1 VNGFTKVIHPYLG
14 TPLKDCEICEFY
26 LNTRFFL
33 NFHFKRHVKFPMNKP
48 IIKIGVVSDVV
59 CPWCYI
65 GKRRLEKAIAELSP
79 RFTFEVEYFPFELN
93 PQMPSHGVDQKDY
106 LINKFGGEER
116 YHQLTD
122 HVTSIAAQEGLTFD
136 YPAQKISPNTR
147 NAHRLIQFA
156 KEDQKQ
162 LAFVEALFKAYFTEG
177 IDLSKTENLVAIA
190 VAAGL
195 DKEKT
200 EAFLTSDA
208 GKTEV
213 ELTELELQ
221 QSGITGVP
229 FYVVDN
235 KYGISGA
242 QPSESF
248 IKAFEEIASAGN
260 VMVAGDSCDVD
271 QKDC

>member
-1 VNGFTKVIHPYLG
+1 
-14 TPLKDCEICEFY
+14 
-26 LNTRFFL
+26 L
-33 NFHFKRHVKFPMNKP
+33 NFHFKRHVKLPMNKP
-48 IIKIGVVSDVV
+48 AIKIGVVSDVV

-65 GKRRLEKAIAELSP
+65 GKRRLEKAIAELSD

-93 PQMPSHGVDQKDY
+93 PQMPSQGVDQKEY
-106 LINKFGGEER
+106 LMNKFGGEER

-122 HVTSIAAQEGLTFD
+122 HVTTVAAQEGLTLD

-156 KEDQKQ
+156 KENQKQ
-162 LAFVEALFKAYFTEG
+162 LTVVEALFRAYFTEG
-177 IDLSKTENLVAIA
+177 IDLSKIENLLAIA

-200 EAFLTSDA
+200 EAFLKSDA
-208 GKTEV
+208 AKTEV
-213 ELTELELQ
+213 ELTELQLQ

-229 FYVVDN
+229 FYVVDD

-248 IKAFEEIASAGN
+248 IKAFEEIASADK
-260 VMVAGDSCDVD
+260 VLKAGDSCDVD
-271 QKDC
+271 EKNC